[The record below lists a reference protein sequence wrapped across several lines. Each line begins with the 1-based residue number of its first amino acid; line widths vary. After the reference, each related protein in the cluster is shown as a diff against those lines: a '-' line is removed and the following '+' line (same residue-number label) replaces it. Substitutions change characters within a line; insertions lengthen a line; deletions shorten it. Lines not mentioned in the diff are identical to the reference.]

1 MNTNVAMDVD
11 SRIYIAGHNG
21 LVGSAIV
28 RMLFNKGY
36 RNIIT
41 ADRGILDLTV
51 SYDVE
56 SFFKKEKIDFVFL
69 AAAKVGGISANNRYP
84 VDFLI
89 TNLEIQNNVIAAS
102 ATHKIKRLLFMGSS
116 CIYPKLCP
124 QPIKEEYFL
133 TGSLEPTNRPYA
145 LAKISG
151 IELCRAFNRQHGTKF
166 MAVMP
171 TNLYGKNDRYH
182 LEDSHVIPA
191 LIHKIHRC
199 TINNVPEVHIWGTGK
214 PLREF
219 LFAEDAAEASIQLM
233 NLPDDQY
240 LSIINYEH
248 GPFINLGS
256 GIEISISN
264 LAQLISRIIG
274 YKGNIIQDVDRLDGT
289 PRKLLDSTRL
299 NSFLSLRQKSL
310 EEGLAIAYQD
320 YLQSS
325 YAEQ

>member
-133 TGSLEPTNRPYA
+133 TGSLRSPDHIASETRGNCC
-145 LAKISG
+145 ISKC
-151 IELCRAFNRQHGTKF
+151 LTPVA
-166 MAVMP
+166 
-171 TNLYGKNDRYH
+171 
-182 LEDSHVIPA
+182 
-191 LIHKIHRC
+191 
-199 TINNVPEVHIWGTGK
+199 IN
-214 PLREF
+214 
-219 LFAEDAAEASIQLM
+219 
-233 NLPDDQY
+233 
-240 LSIINYEH
+240 
-248 GPFINLGS
+248 
-256 GIEISISN
+256 
-264 LAQLISRIIG
+264 
-274 YKGNIIQDVDRLDGT
+274 
-289 PRKLLDSTRL
+289 
-299 NSFLSLRQKSL
+299 
-310 EEGLAIAYQD
+310 
-320 YLQSS
+320 
-325 YAEQ
+325 